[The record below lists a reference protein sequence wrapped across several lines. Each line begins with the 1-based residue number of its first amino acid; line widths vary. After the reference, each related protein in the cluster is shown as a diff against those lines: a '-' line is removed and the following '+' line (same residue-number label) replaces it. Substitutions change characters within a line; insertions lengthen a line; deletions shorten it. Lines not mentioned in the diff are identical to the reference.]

1 MSTLEAI
8 TQPTTN
14 KTDCAKQMNRSRF
27 VFGAEITRT
36 FSRNSI
42 AVAHSRLHEVFVND
56 PARGGDLLAR
66 FTMLACLTS
75 AATALSLPTPSSAT
89 ALSLPQHR
97 GASRFFLD
105 TADVREW
112 EELLPLGIFH
122 GVTTNP
128 VLLERAGVPCTVEA
142 TTSLAKTAFDLGARE
157 FMIQSWGGSAD
168 ALESKA
174 LELCD
179 ALGRRSDDL
188 VVKVPVT
195 AEGTRAASA
204 LVRQGVRVCLTA
216 CYDSSQALV
225 AVASGAEYL
234 APYVGRMSDAGK
246 DGQLECVHM
255 QQIVDGLGGSTRIF
269 AASIRDAQTLAS
281 LAAAGLDS
289 FTFSPAVARELFA
302 DRSPPPPPPTSN
314 APRAASRRR
323 RRRRRRWQHRR
334 WRRTAAAA
342 APAPAGSAAAALAA
356 LVERKRRRPSA
367 WRRRRRRRGKRRCR
381 ATRRRVGPPT
391 AAEVQALFAALK
403 APGRS
408 AEERAG
414 TRAELYERAAAA
426 RMRHADGGERPG
438 GGMVTPLEAF
448 AIMAEEDDIEVVDV
462 GGDDG
467 APAIRGAWRDP
478 LARMAALIAD
488 GDEWMPPAR
497 TVVLSCRKGDASA
510 VALDLLTEH
519 LRAAGSPARLL
530 CVEGGCAA
538 WQLNHLPMEEAAEA
552 AV

>member
-1 MSTLEAI
+1 
-8 TQPTTN
+8 
-14 KTDCAKQMNRSRF
+14 
-27 VFGAEITRT
+27 
-36 FSRNSI
+36 
-42 AVAHSRLHEVFVND
+42 
-56 PARGGDLLAR
+56 
-66 FTMLACLTS
+66 MLACLTS
-75 AATALSLPTPSSAT
+75 AATALSLPTP
-89 ALSLPQHR
+89 PQHR

-112 EELLPLGIFH
+112 EDLLPLGIFH

-281 LAAAGLDS
+281 LAAAGS
-289 FTFSPAVARELFA
+289 TRSPSAPPSRASSLPS
-302 DRSPPPPPPTSN
+302 RSPPPPPPISN

-323 RRRRRRWQHRR
+323 RRRRRRRWQHRGGGS
-334 WRRTAAAA
+334 TADGSAGAS
-342 APAPAGSAAAALAA
+342 GSAAAAGGARRTPKGDGRA
-356 LVERKRRRPSA
+356 RGGGGGGGEESSAVARPVERVGA
-367 WRRRRRRRGKRRCR
+367 ADRG
-381 ATRRRVGPPT
+381 G
-391 AAEVQALFAALK
+391 VQALFAALK

-426 RMRHADGGERPG
+426 RMRHADGAERPG

-538 WQLNHLPMEEAAEA
+538 WQLNHLPMEEAAAEA
-552 AV
+552 V

>member
-1 MSTLEAI
+1 
-8 TQPTTN
+8 
-14 KTDCAKQMNRSRF
+14 
-27 VFGAEITRT
+27 
-36 FSRNSI
+36 
-42 AVAHSRLHEVFVND
+42 
-56 PARGGDLLAR
+56 
-66 FTMLACLTS
+66 MLACLTT
-75 AATALSLPTPSSAT
+75 AATALSLPTP
-89 ALSLPQHR
+89 PRYR

-302 DRSPPPPPPTSN
+302 DPLTAAAAADFERAASGVAPPPPPPPPVA
-314 APRAASRRR
+314 APPGAA
-323 RRRRRRWQHRR
+323 
-334 WRRTAAAA
+334 APPAAA

-356 LVERKRRRPSA
+356 LVERQKATAERVAAEAAAERKAALSRDPSQE
-367 WRRRRRRRGKRRCR
+367 W
-381 ATRRRVGPPT
+381 GPPT